1 MSSSAQPLF
10 FRRFGTGPS
19 LVLLHGLA
27 ATGEM
32 FQPIWDSLAAR
43 HELLIPDLRG
53 SGQSAHLPGPYTV
66 EQLAADV
73 ASLIEEQGLA
83 PADVVGVSQGGAVA
97 QQLAWQYPSRVRRLV
112 LVCTFAYNL
121 ASPRERIEAWLTP
134 WLIRL
139 IGPAGLAR
147 LVVQSGSFG
156 GAPVAPAQ
164 VDLLRRLLAAN
175 RKEQMLA
182 AYRAMATFD
191 SRSWLDRIRQ
201 PTLIVSGAQD
211 RAVPGRHARELA
223 QGIRGAEIHELPNAG
238 HALIYTH
245 AREFLDLLETWL
257 AEPGKNVGH
266 PPPSP
271 GP

>member
-1 MSSSAQPLF
+1 M
-10 FRRFGTGPS
+10 
-19 LVLLHGLA
+19 VLLHGLA
-27 ATGEM
+27 TPGEM

-53 SGQSAHLPGPYTV
+53 TGQSAHLPGPYTV

-73 ASLIEEQGLA
+73 A
-83 PADVVGVSQGGAVA
+83 
-97 QQLAWQYPSRVRRLV
+97 
-112 LVCTFAYNL
+112 
-121 ASPRERIEAWLTP
+121 
-134 WLIRL
+134 
-139 IGPAGLAR
+139 
-147 LVVQSGSFG
+147 
-156 GAPVAPAQ
+156 
-164 VDLLRRLLAAN
+164 RLLE
-175 RKEQMLA
+175 EQMLA
-182 AYRAMATFD
+182 AYRAMAAFD

-245 AREFLDLLETWL
+245 VQAFLDLLEAWL
-257 AEPGKNVGH
+257 AEPGNLTGH
-266 PPPSP
+266 PAPSP

>member
-1 MSSSAQPLF
+1 MSTSKQPLF
-10 FRRFGTGPS
+10 YRRFGTGPP

-27 ATGEM
+27 TPGEM
-32 FQPIWDSLAAR
+32 FQPIWDTLAAH

-53 SGQSAHLPGPYTV
+53 TGQSAHLPGPYTV
-66 EQLAADV
+66 ERLAADV
-73 ASLIEEQGLA
+73 ARLIEEQGLA
-83 PADVVGVSQGGAVA
+83 PSDVLGVSQGGAVA
-97 QQLAWQYPSRVRRLV
+97 QQLAWQYPARVRRLV

-121 ASPRERIEAWLTP
+121 ASPRERFEAWLTP

-139 IGPAGLAR
+139 IGPSGLAR
-147 LVVQSGSFG
+147 FVVQPGSFG
-156 GAPVAPAQ
+156 GTPMAPAQ

-182 AYRAMATFD
+182 AYRAMAAFD

-211 RAVPGRHARELA
+211 RAVPGRHAQELA

-245 AREFLDLLETWL
+245 AQEFLDLLEAWL
-257 AEPGKNVGH
+257 ADEFFPT
-266 PPPSP
+266 
-271 GP
+271 